1 MQRCRTW
8 LQGRNEAFLERTR
21 QYGASKNWAKL
32 LRAFDAALAKVWLP
46 YHALQLTSKA

>member
-1 MQRCRTW
+1 V
-8 LQGRNEAFLERTR
+8 R
-21 QYGASKNWAKL
+21 QYAASKNWAKL